1 MSELTTGQIVKIVI
15 AVLVLV
21 VVLSGVYLVF
31 KDSIISYFTGFAPA
45 HEVDT
50 TTAFGK
56 ELVQDKNIIATYSL
70 FDSSAR
76 ILLVG
81 PPPVTTE
88 YYFKKKTDLLKKDVK
103 WLSSFSL
110 RGAFGADQ
118 DVGVIDGSGKVAVK
132 PEFLSDATLQKIQGS
147 YRYKGGLYVLQ

>member
-15 AVLVLV
+15 GVLVLV

-103 WLSSFSL
+103 WL
-110 RGAFGADQ
+110 
-118 DVGVIDGSGKVAVK
+118 
-132 PEFLSDATLQKIQGS
+132 
-147 YRYKGGLYVLQ
+147 